1 MASNSKLK
9 CHLCDEVA
17 ISQDGKT
24 LSCYHWF
31 CKRCT
36 DHLSKG
42 DGTVRCPMCKGNVA
56 IIAATVA
63 DEQHSVPVDAKHRED
78 AEDSEPGSANTGLC
92 HDIIY
97 DSVAE

>member
-42 DGTVRCPMCKGNVA
+42 GGTVRCPMCKDNVA
-56 IIAATVA
+56 IIAETA
-63 DEQHSVPVDAKHRED
+63 DEQHNVPVSVRED
-78 AEDSEPGSANTGLC
+78 AEDREPGSANTGLR

-97 DSVAE
+97 DSVDD